1 MKSAVSSPR
10 HTAKHWLS
18 RKFVL
23 LSITAAALAIGSVC
37 VAKLK
42 YPGLIA
48 AATASF
54 GLTSRAGTEHAAG
67 HEHSLAEASEAG
79 HQDEAPG
86 EHEAPLHDK
95 APSAKPETASAEPDH
110 NCVETETIQLST
122 QARAN
127 IGVQLT
133 RVSLQPF
140 DRSIA
145 VPGMVVERPG
155 WSLLD
160 VTSPMTGVVTRLD
173 CVQGEAIEPGQP
185 LFELR
190 LTHEDLLQVQTEF
203 LRTLEDLDVTGREVA
218 RLQKV
223 AAEGAIPGKTIL
235 ERQYDQQRQE
245 AALRT
250 LRQSL
255 LLHGLNEEQVAAIEK
270 TRTLIQSLTVFSP
283 GRKDEPTGGVPSGA
297 GGPGTLQIRELKAAQ
312 GKFVNAGDV
321 LCTLANHEELYIE
334 GQAFERDVPAVNRV
348 ASEGRG
354 VTVTVEAQAT
364 DSVTLA
370 GLKILY
376 MDDIIDPQ
384 SRTFRFYVTLPN
396 HVVRE
401 NKSPQGRRFVYW
413 QFRPG
418 QRIQINLPVE
428 RWENRIVL
436 PVEAVANDG
445 ANCYVFEAN
454 GDHFDRRPVTVE
466 YSDQTSAV
474 IANDG
479 TLRVGSQVATSAAH
493 QMQLAMKNKAGGG
506 VDPHAGHN
514 H

>member
-1 MKSAVSSPR
+1 MKPAASSQPHLAQR
-10 HTAKHWLS
+10 WRS

-23 LSITAAALAIGSVC
+23 ACITVVAFAVGSVC
-37 VAKLK
+37 VAGLK
-42 YPGLIA
+42 YPGLIKA
-48 AATASF
+48 AVASF
-54 GLTSRAGTEHAAG
+54 GLASHITAENETEHAHA
-67 HEHSLAEASEAG
+67 LAETKEAG
-79 HQDEAPG
+79 HNDATPG
-86 EHEAPLHDK
+86 EHDAHLLEGAK
-95 APSAKPETASAEPDH
+95 SAKPKAESAEPDH
-110 NCVETETIQLST
+110 RCIEAETIQLST

-133 RVSLQPF
+133 RVALQPF
-140 DRSIA
+140 DRSIT

-155 WSLLD
+155 WSLLE

-173 CVQGEAIEPGQP
+173 CVQGESIEPGQA

-203 LRTLEDLDVTGREVA
+203 LRSLEELDVTGREVA
-218 RLQKV
+218 RLEKV

-255 LLHGLNEEQVAAIEK
+255 LLHGLNEEQVNAIVK
-270 TRTLIQSLTVFSP
+270 TRTLIQSLTVFAP
-283 GRKDEPTGGVPSGA
+283 GKKGDPPRA
-297 GGPGTLQIRELKAAQ
+297 GSPGTLQIRELKAAQ

-321 LCTLANHEELYIE
+321 LCMLANHEELYIE

-348 ASEGRG
+348 AGEGRG
-354 VTVTVEAQAT
+354 VTVTVEARAT
-364 DSVTLA
+364 DAVKLT

-396 HVVRE
+396 HVLRE
-401 NKSPQGRRFVYW
+401 DKSPQGRRFVYW

-428 RWENRIVL
+428 RWDNRIVL
-436 PVEAVANDG
+436 PVEAVANEG
-445 ANCYVFEAN
+445 ANSYVFEAN

-466 YSDQTSAV
+466 YNDQTSAV